1 MAYPALLQTTA
12 SRETQLTGRQLDR
25 ATNGAAKVRLF
36 FATTKRVFNVNHALM
51 TSAQKAQLD
60 AFYAANATNSFD
72 FVWAGDSATYTVIF
86 GDADLQW
93 ESIGVFWQ
101 ITVNLVEV

>member
-1 MAYPALLQTTA
+1 MAYPALLQTTQ

-25 ATNGAAKVRLF
+25 ATNGAAKVRAF
-36 FATTKRVFNVNHALM
+36 FASPKRVFSVAHSILTN
-51 TSAQKAQLD
+51 AQKAQLE

-72 FVWAGDSATYTVIF
+72 FVWAGDSATYTVVF

-93 ESIGVFWQ
+93 ESIGAFWQ
-101 ITVNLVEV
+101 ITVSLLEV